1 VKRRISSR
9 DRAAVDRPAGHAD
22 PGAPWLVTRLLAWYD
37 RNRREL
43 PWRGVRDPYA
53 VWVSEVMLQQTQVS
67 TVLGYYAAWMR
78 RFPSVRAL
86 AQAREADVLHAWQG
100 LGYYSRARRLQAG
113 ARAVVERHGGRL
125 PADRASLLALPGIGE
140 YSAGAIASIAF
151 GAREPLVD
159 GNVVRV
165 LTRRFGLR
173 GDPGKGP
180 LKRRLWELAGTLV
193 PDERPGDFN
202 QALMELGATVCTP
215 RAPNCK
221 NCPWSEGCEAKRQDL
236 VAVLPEIPPRAPPT
250 RVRVALA
257 VVRDRGR
264 VLVVETPGDA
274 PRWAGLWTFPH
285 VEVGAKESV
294 EAAAERAA
302 RHAGIAVR
310 VGERAARLEHTI
322 TRFRI
327 TIEAF
332 EAALVP
338 ARGVK
343 AVKGPSGPRSA
354 WVTLDALEERAMPAP
369 HRKLAARLAEQA

>member
-1 VKRRISSR
+1 M
-9 DRAAVDRPAGHAD
+9 
-22 PGAPWLVTRLLAWYD
+22 TRLLAWYD

-86 AQAREADVLHAWQG
+86 AAAREADVMHAWQG

-113 ARAVVERHGGRL
+113 ARAVVERHGGKL
-125 PADRASLLALPGIGE
+125 PQDRASLLTLPGIGA

-173 GDPGKGP
+173 GDPGKGA
-180 LKRRLWELAGTLV
+180 LKKRLWALAGELV
-193 PDERPGDFN
+193 PGERPGDFN

-221 NCPWSEGCEAKRQDL
+221 NCPWSEPCEARRRGL
-236 VAVLPEIPPRAPPT
+236 VEVLPELPPRAAPT

-264 VLVVETPGDA
+264 VLVLETPEDA

-285 VEVGAKESV
+285 VELSAKESA

-302 RHAGIAVR
+302 RDAGLVVR
-310 VGERAARLEHTI
+310 VGEQACRLEHTI

-332 EAALVP
+332 EATLVP
-338 ARGVK
+338 A
-343 AVKGPSGPRSA
+343 AAKGARPKGARRTA
-354 WVTLDALEERAMPAP
+354 WVTLGALGELAMPAP
-369 HRKLAARLAEQA
+369 HRKLAVRLAGQR

>member
-1 VKRRISSR
+1 VARPGR
-9 DRAAVDRPAGHAD
+9 DANRG
-22 PGAPWLVTRLLAWYD
+22 LVTRLLAWYD
-37 RNRREL
+37 RNRRDL

-86 AQAREADVLHAWQG
+86 AAAREADVMHAWQG

-113 ARAVVERHGGRL
+113 ARAVVERHGGL
-125 PADRASLLALPGIGE
+125 VPADRASLLALPGIGA

-180 LKRRLWELAGTLV
+180 LKRRLWELAGALV
-193 PDERPGDFN
+193 PGERPGDFN

-215 RAPNCK
+215 RAPICK
-221 NCPWSEGCEAKRQDL
+221 NCPWSERCEARLRGL
-236 VAVLPEIPPRAPPT
+236 VEVLPELPPRAPPT

-257 VVRDRGR
+257 VVRSRGR
-264 VLVVETPGDA
+264 VLVVETPENA
-274 PRWAGLWTFPH
+274 TRWAGLWTFPH
-285 VEVGAKESV
+285 VEVRAKESA

-302 RHAGIAVR
+302 RDVGLAVR
-310 VGERAARLEHTI
+310 VAEHAGRLEHTI

-332 EAALVP
+332 EATVAP
-338 ARGVK
+338 GAATRTRPK
-343 AVKGPSGPRSA
+343 SPRHD
-354 WVTLDALEERAMPAP
+354 WVTLEALGDRAMPAP
-369 HRKLAARLAEQA
+369 HRKLAVRLAEQA

>member
-1 VKRRISSR
+1 MEKQTRAASKRRGSAP
-9 DRAAVDRPAGHAD
+9 DR
-22 PGAPWLVTRLLAWYD
+22 GASELVTRLLAWYD

-86 AQAREADVLHAWQG
+86 AAAREADVMHAWQG

-125 PADRASLLALPGIGE
+125 PADRASLLALPGIGA

-180 LKRRLWELAGTLV
+180 LKKRLWELAGELV
-193 PDERPGDFN
+193 PGERPGDFN

-221 NCPWSEGCEAKRQDL
+221 NCPWSERCEARRQGL
-236 VAVLPEIPPRAPPT
+236 VEVLPELPPRAAPT

-257 VVRDRGR
+257 VVRSRGR
-264 VLVVETPGDA
+264 VLVVETPEDA

-285 VEVGAKESV
+285 VELRANESA
-294 EAAAERAA
+294 EAAAMRAA
-302 RHAGIAVR
+302 RDAGSAVR
-310 VGERAARLEHTI
+310 IGVPAGRVEHAI

-332 EAALVP
+332 EATLAP
-338 ARGVK
+338 GAATGSKPKSAR
-343 AVKGPSGPRSA
+343 RTA
-354 WVTLDALEERAMPAP
+354 WVTLDALGARAMPAP
-369 HRKLAARLAEQA
+369 HRKLAVRLAEQA